1 VKRPTQTIVII
12 GAPPSGPVS
21 GGQPDIRLSAA
32 AGEGTAGVAA
42 ARPITLQVRRAR
54 RWPERLIG
62 LIGKPASAAGTG
74 LWLQPCA
81 AVHTFGVRGALDL
94 LFVDRR
100 GRIVGICECVRPGR
114 VRGHWRASAV
124 LELCA
129 GDVRRLGIRS
139 GMQLRW
145 VESGA
150 ESRMESGVDNGTDPV
165 GEGDRT

>member
-1 VKRPTQTIVII
+1 MNGAAQAIVII
-12 GAPPSGPVS
+12 GAPPLAPVS
-21 GGQPDIRLSAA
+21 GGQSDIRLSAA
-32 AGEGTAGVAA
+32 AGEGKAGVTA
-42 ARPITLQVRRAR
+42 ARPIVLRVRRAR
-54 RWPERLIG
+54 RWPERLTG
-62 LIGKPASAAGTG
+62 LIGKPAPAAGTG

-100 GRIVGICECVRPGR
+100 GRIVGICERVRPGR
-114 VRGHWRASAV
+114 VRGHWRAAAV
-124 LELCA
+124 LELRA
-129 GDVRRLGIRS
+129 GDVRRLDIRG

-150 ESRMESGVDNGTDPV
+150 ESGVEGGTDPV

>member
-1 VKRPTQTIVII
+1 VKGLVQAIVII

-21 GGQPDIRLSAA
+21 GGQPDVRLSAA
-32 AGEGTAGVAA
+32 AGEGTAGAAA
-42 ARPITLQVRRAR
+42 ARPIVLQVRCAR
-54 RWPERLIG
+54 RWPERLTG
-62 LIGKPASAAGTG
+62 LIGKPPPAAGTG

-81 AVHTFGVRGALDL
+81 AVHTYGVRGALDL

-100 GRIVGICECVRPGR
+100 GRIVGICERVRPGR
-114 VRGHWRASAV
+114 VRGHWRAAAV

-129 GDVRRLGIRS
+129 GDVRRLGIRG

-145 VESGA
+145 VDG
-150 ESRMESGVDNGTDPV
+150 GVEDGTDPV